1 MAHRLA
7 AQARAELDHI
17 WDHIARETGSADLA
31 DRQINAIT
39 DRFSLLA
46 TWPRIGRARDDLR
59 PGLRSL
65 PAGEYVII
73 YRVEDEDAVILH
85 VFHGR
90 QDIDTLLG
98 R

>member
-7 AQARAELDHI
+7 AWARAELDHI
-17 WDHIARETGSADLA
+17 WDHIARETGSPDLA

-39 DRFSLLA
+39 DRFYLLA
-46 TWPRIGRARDDLR
+46 SWPRIGRARDDLR
-59 PGLRSL
+59 PGLRCF

-73 YRVEDEDAVILH
+73 YRVEDEDVVVLH

-90 QDIDTLLG
+90 QDIDSLLG